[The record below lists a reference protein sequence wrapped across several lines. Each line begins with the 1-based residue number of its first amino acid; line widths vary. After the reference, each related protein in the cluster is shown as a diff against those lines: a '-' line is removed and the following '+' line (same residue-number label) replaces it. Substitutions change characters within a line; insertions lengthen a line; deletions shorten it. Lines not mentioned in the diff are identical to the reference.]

1 MIHVMNYQFV
11 VFFKQH
17 IIRPDTFFNT
27 LNEGIGN
34 LFDRMPQIIPMP
46 AEVPPEIPRVSAT
59 NSSDTYLMNVSLNRF
74 DFTVNVAD
82 SKFREDEAMSDF
94 IVKLKLIIKNLPN
107 NYDVNRIG
115 MVGNYFEL
123 EKNPATVL
131 AKKLSRKDLGLV
143 NEFNYRFNKIS
154 QDFGFNFNH
163 ILSFSSALIN
173 TKGVDAEGVFIQKDI
188 NNNPTDD
195 IFKKELVIDVLMKKI
210 KELTPDSLEGI
221 Y

>member
-1 MIHVMNYQFV
+1 MIHVMSYQFV
-11 VFFKQH
+11 VFFKQP

-59 NSSDTYLMNVSLNRF
+59 NSSDTYAMNVSLNRF
-74 DFTVNVAD
+74 DFTMNVAD

-94 IVKLKLIIKNLPN
+94 ISKLKLIIKNLPN

-115 MVGNYFEL
+115 MIGNYFEL
-123 EKNPATVL
+123 EKNPATAL

-143 NEFNYRFNKIS
+143 NEFNYRFNKVS
-154 QDFGFNFNH
+154 QEFGLDFNH
-163 ILSFSSALIN
+163 IFSFSNAVIN
-173 TKGVDAEGVFIQKDI
+173 TKGIDVEGIFIQKDI

-195 IFKKELVIDVLMKKI
+195 VFKKELISDILMKKI
-210 KELTPDSLEGI
+210 KELIPESLGGI

>member
-1 MIHVMNYQFV
+1 
-11 VFFKQH
+11 
-17 IIRPDTFFNT
+17 
-27 LNEGIGN
+27 
-34 LFDRMPQIIPMP
+34 
-46 AEVPPEIPRVSAT
+46 
-59 NSSDTYLMNVSLNRF
+59 
-74 DFTVNVAD
+74 
-82 SKFREDEAMSDF
+82 MSDF

-163 ILSFSSALIN
+163 IFSFSSALIN
-173 TKGVDAEGVFIQKDI
+173 TKGVDAEGIFIQKDI

-195 IFKKELVIDVLMKKI
+195 IFKKELIIDVLMKKI
-210 KELTPDSLEGI
+210 KELTPDSLGGI

>member
-1 MIHVMNYQFV
+1 MIHVMNFQFA
-11 VFFKQH
+11 VFFKQN
-17 IIRPDTFFNT
+17 INRPDTFFNT

-59 NSSDTYLMNVSLNRF
+59 NTNDTYSMNVSLNRF
-74 DFTVNVAD
+74 DFTINVTD
-82 SKFREDEAMSDF
+82 SKFKEAEAMSDF
-94 IVKLKLIIKNLPN
+94 AIKLKLIIKNLPESL
-107 NYDVNRIG
+107 DVNRIG

-143 NEFNYRFNKIS
+143 NEFNYRFNKVN
-154 QDFGFNFNH
+154 QEFGFGFNH
-163 ILSFSSALIN
+163 IYSFSNALIN
-173 TKGVDAEGVFIQKDI
+173 TKGIDAEGIFIQKDI
-188 NNNPTDD
+188 NNNPNDD
-195 IFKKELVIDVLMKKI
+195 IFKKDLILDILNKKL
-210 KELTPDSLEGI
+210 KELNSDSLEGM

>member
-17 IIRPDTFFNT
+17 IIRPDNFFNT

-59 NSSDTYLMNVSLNRF
+59 NSSDTYTMNVSLNRF
-74 DFTVNVAD
+74 DFTINVTD
-82 SKFREDEAMSDF
+82 SKFREEEAMSDF
-94 IVKLKLIIKNLPN
+94 ILKLRLIVRNLPN

-115 MVGNYFEL
+115 MIGNYFEL
-123 EKNPATVL
+123 ERNPATAL

-154 QDFGFNFNH
+154 QEFGFDFNH
-163 ILSFSSALIN
+163 IFSFSSALIN
-173 TKGVDAEGVFIQKDI
+173 TRGVDSEGIFIQKDI
-188 NNNPTDD
+188 NNNPTDE
-195 IFKKELVIDVLMKKI
+195 IFKKELITDILMKKI
-210 KELTPDSLEGI
+210 KELNPESLGGI